1 MYFDSWSAFWDM
13 GGYGFFVW
21 LSFGVTALAMMLMVV
36 ESIYAKRA
44 LFVEIALEQSRKQRI
59 QDNKKANKKVTTNN
73 QVIES
78 E

>member
-21 LSFGVTALAMMLMVV
+21 LSFGVTILSMAMLVV
-36 ESIYAKRA
+36 ESMFAKRT
-44 LFVEIALEQSRKQRI
+44 LLVKIALEQSRKKRI
-59 QDNKKANKKVTTNN
+59 EANKQSQKKVNTHN